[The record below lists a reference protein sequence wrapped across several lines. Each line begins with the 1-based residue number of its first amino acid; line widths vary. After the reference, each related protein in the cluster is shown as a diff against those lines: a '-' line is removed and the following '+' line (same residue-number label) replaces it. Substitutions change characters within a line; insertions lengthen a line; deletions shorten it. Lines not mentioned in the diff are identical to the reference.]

1 MVATAFLHPVG
12 IIQLHGSVSDA
23 GSAIKYGHSSFRF
36 ISKNFAV
43 DVGLLNKG
51 QCSYRE
57 GQLHVVHALSSQAQA
72 TDPIS
77 STSHGIPNNSRKT
90 SNVFILL

>member
-23 GSAIKYGHSSFRF
+23 GSASKCGHSSFRF

-51 QCSYRE
+51 QCSHRE

-77 STSHGIPNNSRKT
+77 STSHGISNNSRKT
-90 SNVFILL
+90 SKLFILL